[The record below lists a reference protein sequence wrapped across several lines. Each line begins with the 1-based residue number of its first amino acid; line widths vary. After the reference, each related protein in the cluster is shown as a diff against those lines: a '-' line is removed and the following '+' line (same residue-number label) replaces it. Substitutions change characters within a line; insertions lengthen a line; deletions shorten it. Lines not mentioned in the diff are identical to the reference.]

1 MDEKEKYLATIPK
14 AESEIEL
21 PEAVPEREI
30 LEWYAR
36 KDKLRQI
43 ANTLY
48 GNFIDVPGQGCFF
61 QYMRSLPWQR
71 VIKIT
76 ELRPCEV
83 GNTTL
88 VQVSLSPRR
97 ASKKKATKKKKKH

>member
-14 AESEIEL
+14 ADSAIEAT
-21 PEAVPEREI
+21 EAVPEREI

-43 ANTLY
+43 GNTLY
-48 GNFIDVPGQGCFF
+48 GNFIDVPGQGCYF
-61 QYMRSLPWQR
+61 QYMRSLPWER

-76 ELRPCEV
+76 DLRPYEV

-88 VQVSLSPRR
+88 VQVRLSP
-97 ASKKKATKKKKKH
+97 K